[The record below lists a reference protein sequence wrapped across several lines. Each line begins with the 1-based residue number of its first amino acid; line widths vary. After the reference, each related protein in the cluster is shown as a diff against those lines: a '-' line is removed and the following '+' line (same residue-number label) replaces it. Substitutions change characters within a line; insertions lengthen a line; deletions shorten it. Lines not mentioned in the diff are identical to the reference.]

1 MSKNIK
7 EQIVR
12 SIDIENNT
20 ILDKDGNTKPFE
32 PKNAYLLPREA
43 GTHER
48 WVTDDNGVISK
59 QKGGGDSYGIQ
70 SIIEGDN
77 INIDNSDT
85 ENPVI
90 SASFTPTDTLN
101 DVVNRGNYSSK
112 PISFTGV
119 DNNVGSLWYN
129 PSTLSYIF
137 NSSNKQFVG
146 VKNVLIGANT
156 GAMLDTGG
164 SNSIYGNNAGYALTT
179 GSSNS
184 LFGNAAG
191 QGNQN
196 GSTYMY
202 STFIGA
208 YAGFKSVN
216 GKYNSFVG
224 YNSGG
229 SNTGGDYNT
238 FLGSYA
244 GYYNISGFGN
254 LFLGGASAFIF
265 KYGNSN
271 VVIGQGSGGSKNN
284 DISTPSN
291 RNIYIGRLAG
301 SGVIGDNN
309 VFIGTQSGF
318 VPGSG
323 TTRTVSN
330 KLIIHNR
337 NGFVTS
343 EDDPAATTNTEDTFN
358 TGLITGDF
366 SERWIKFNGKFIVN
380 GSYMPN
386 ATGDSTYTKNIVAK
400 PDGTFGWEDRGGSG
414 IIEVTYDELVNLKN
428 NSQLKKGQN
437 YLLTNYMTT
446 YEQPVTNVNKSSGV
460 IEPLIITATDV
471 NKLHNQCKST
481 LYPQDIVYY
490 EITGDIGNGYG
501 TEGFTKGKIYRRIDT
516 LRNNDIGTDWRHI
529 KYDRNGV
536 DKLLFEDYN
545 YCYNNVIKT
554 YYLFNNVVGNNFFNN
569 TIGDNFFN
577 NTIGYNFHTNIIL
590 NNFNNNTIGEN
601 FSYNTI
607 GENFSYNTI
616 GENFVANT
624 IGNYFSNNNIIGDS
638 FVSNTIGNSFVS
650 NIIGN
655 YFSNNTVGYNF
666 QLNGNSIPL
675 LSVGTEFRNNL
686 SNVTSTSE
694 IQNENI
700 DVVVFKTSNGIVY
713 QRYYD
718 DETNLVINNLT

>member
-1 MSKNIK
+1 MSKLNEI
-7 EQIVR
+7 IV
-12 SIDIENNT
+12 SQLPTQSEVLPCT
-20 ILDKDGNTKPFE
+20 
-32 PKNAYLLPREA
+32 AYLLDNGD
-43 GTHER
+43 GTHDRYVSDE
-48 WVTDDNGVISK
+48 DGILSK
-59 QKGGGDSYGIQ
+59 QSGGIKSIQ
-70 SIIEGDN
+70 PGDN
-77 INIDNSDT
+77 ITIDNTDPKNPIISSSTNETDPIFMASPSATITNSDIT
-85 ENPVI
+85 NWNNKLSSEV
-90 SASFTPTDTLN
+90 DTLES
-101 DVVNRGNYSSK
+101 VVNRGNYSSK

-146 VKNVLIGANT
+146 VKNVLMGANT

-164 SNSIYGNNAGYALTT
+164 SNSIYGHNAGYALTT

-254 LFLGGASAFIF
+254 LFLGGGSAFIF

-309 VFIGTQSGF
+309 VFIGTQAGF

-337 NGFVTS
+337 NGFITS

-400 PDGTFGWEDRGGSG
+400 P
-414 IIEVTYDELVNLKN
+414 N
-428 NSQLKKGQN
+428 
-437 YLLTNYMTT
+437 
-446 YEQPVTNVNKSSGV
+446 
-460 IEPLIITATDV
+460 
-471 NKLHNQCKST
+471 
-481 LYPQDIVYY
+481 
-490 EITGDIGNGYG
+490 GDIGW
-501 TEGFTKGKIYRRIDT
+501 D
-516 LRNNDIGTDWRHI
+516 
-529 KYDRNGV
+529 DR
-536 DKLLFEDYN
+536 L
-545 YCYNNVIKT
+545 IQKT
-554 YYLFNNVVGNNFFNN
+554 YNIQSVFGDTTSIKVVKTGKEVVFNFNRYINSTELSTALNGGSSFVLCTLPTELRHNVTGWELRTFIQSYNGFHLAIFFND
-569 TIGDNFFN
+569 TGQVWIYP
-577 NTIGYNFHTNIIL
+577 T
-590 NNFNNNTIGEN
+590 
-601 FSYNTI
+601 
-607 GENFSYNTI
+607 
-616 GENFVANT
+616 
-624 IGNYFSNNNIIGDS
+624 NNIAG
-638 FVSNTIGNSFVS
+638 SNAGEGQFNL
-650 NIIGN
+650 NI
-655 YFSNNTVGYNF
+655 S
-666 QLNGNSIPL
+666 
-675 LSVGTEFRNNL
+675 
-686 SNVTSTSE
+686 
-694 IQNENI
+694 
-700 DVVVFKTSNGIVY
+700 Y
-713 QRYYD
+713 Q
-718 DETNLVINNLT
+718 VP

>member
-12 SIDIENNT
+12 LIDIENNT

-32 PKNAYLLPREA
+32 PKNAYLLPQED

-48 WVTDDNGVISK
+48 WVTDDNGRISK

-77 INIDNSDT
+77 INIDNSDA

-119 DNNVGSLWYN
+119 DNNVGSIWYN
-129 PSTLSYIF
+129 PSTQSYIF
-137 NSSNKQFVG
+137 NSSTKQFVG
-146 VKNVLIGANT
+146 VKNVLMGANT
-156 GAMLDTGG
+156 GGMLDTGS
-164 SNSIYGNNAGYALTT
+164 SNSIYGHSAGYGLTT

-184 LFGNAAG
+184 LFGYVAG

-208 YAGFKSVN
+208 YAGFKSV
-216 GKYNSFVG
+216 S
-224 YNSGG
+224 
-229 SNTGGDYNT
+229 GDYNT

-244 GYYNISGFGN
+244 GYNNISGFGN
-254 LFLGGASAFIF
+254 LFLGALSAYIF

-271 VVIGQGSGGSKNN
+271 VVIGYGSGGSKNN

-309 VFIGTQSGF
+309 VFIGTQAGF

-337 NGFVTS
+337 NGFITS
-343 EDDPAATTNTEDTFN
+343 EDNPTATTNTEDTFN

-380 GSYMPN
+380 SSYMPN
-386 ATGDSTYTKNIVAK
+386 AAGDSTYTKNIVAK

-437 YLLTNYMTT
+437 YLLTDYMTT
-446 YEQPVTNVNKSSGV
+446 YRQPVTNVNKSSGV

-471 NKLHNQCKST
+471 DKLHNQCKST
-481 LYPQDIVYY
+481 LYPQDIVFY
-490 EITGDIGNGYG
+490 EITGDIGNGKG

-516 LRNNDIGTDWRHI
+516 LRNNDIGTDWRHV
-529 KYDRNGV
+529 KYDRNGI
-536 DKLLFEDYN
+536 DKLLFEDYTN
-545 YCYNNVIKT
+545 VYNNKIET
-554 YYLFNNVVGNNFFNN
+554 YFLFNN
-569 TIGDNFFN
+569 TIGDYF
-577 NTIGYNFHTNIIL
+577 Y
-590 NNFNNNTIGEN
+590 
-601 FSYNTI
+601 YNTI
-607 GENFSYNTI
+607 GKNFNYNTI
-616 GENFVANT
+616 GNIFYSNT
-624 IGNYFSNNNIIGDS
+624 IGNDFYN
-638 FVSNTIGNSFVS
+638 NTIGNSFYS
-650 NIIGN
+650 NGTTLITFDSQN
-655 YFSNNTVGYNF
+655 
-666 QLNGNSIPL
+666 
-675 LSVGTEFRNNL
+675 TEFRNNI
-686 SNVTSTSE
+686 SNVTSTTE
-694 IQNENI
+694 IQNQNI
-700 DVVVFKTSNGIVY
+700 DVVVFKSPNGTKK

-718 DETNLVINNLT
+718 DSNNLVINNL